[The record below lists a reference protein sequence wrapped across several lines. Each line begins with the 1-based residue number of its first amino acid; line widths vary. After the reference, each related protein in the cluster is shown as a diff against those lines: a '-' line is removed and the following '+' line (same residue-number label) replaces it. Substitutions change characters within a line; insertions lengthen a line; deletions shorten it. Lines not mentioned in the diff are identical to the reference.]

1 MLGSVG
7 SAVKQSDRRNN
18 KRPNDSYWLGST
30 KAGEAARLRAA
41 VGRRNTKERESQLPL
56 VKLEGDKK

>member
-1 MLGSVG
+1 MT
-7 SAVKQSDRRNN
+7 A
-18 KRPNDSYWLGST
+18 